1 MSYKK
6 NSKQPDILFLISEFN
21 FLKSHRLNLIRFLS
35 KKYKRILILT
45 NIEEVDPAELKR
57 LNLSSKVKFKN
68 FYLDRSAIGI
78 FKNLLFLFNLFK
90 VLVFYK
96 PKRLFLVSSKPIL
109 LGGICSLFLPI
120 QKTYFNISGLGYLF
134 ISEKFKAKIIKNLVL
149 IIYRIIFMNR
159 NSKVVFQNKEDLNYF
174 VKKKIVKSFKAEL
187 LRGNGVDTNF
197 FTRKRRPEKLTFLFA
212 SRLLLD
218 KGITEYLDAAR
229 SLSDPNIIFKV
240 AGKHDENNPNCLGS
254 KELND
259 LKKNPFVEYLG
270 IIEYEKMPELF
281 NASDVFVLP
290 SYREGLPKVALE
302 AACTEMPLILT
313 DVNGCRDCLIEGK
326 TGFFARPRDSEDL
339 KEKMF
344 YFIHNKDQIRP
355 MGIRSR
361 EFIEANFSEKIMFPK
376 YDLLFKK

>member
-1 MSYKK
+1 
-6 NSKQPDILFLISEFN
+6 
-21 FLKSHRLNLIRFLS
+21 
-35 KKYKRILILT
+35 
-45 NIEEVDPAELKR
+45 
-57 LNLSSKVKFKN
+57 
-68 FYLDRSAIGI
+68 
-78 FKNLLFLFNLFK
+78 
-90 VLVFYK
+90 
-96 PKRLFLVSSKPIL
+96 
-109 LGGICSLFLPI
+109 
-120 QKTYFNISGLGYLF
+120 
-134 ISEKFKAKIIKNLVL
+134 
-149 IIYRIIFMNR
+149 MNR

-174 VKKKIVKSFKAEL
+174 VEKKIVKSFRAEL

-270 IIEYEKMPELF
+270 LIEYEKMPELF

-326 TGFFARPRDSEDL
+326 TGFLARPRDSEDL